1 MNTPLAPHDWHPN
14 TLRAMRHELLT
25 WFEKYGR
32 QLPWRTKPRD
42 PYAVWVSEIMLQ
54 QTRVATVVPYFERF
68 MHRFPTLEALACA
81 PVDDV
86 LSAWSGL
93 GYYRRARAL
102 HATARQVMQQQG
114 RLPSDHAHL
123 LRLSG
128 IGYYTAA
135 AIASIAFD
143 IPVAV
148 VDGNVIRVLTR
159 LTNDASSM
167 DSTTARN
174 DIHQLANQLIDP
186 KRPGAYNEAI
196 MELGALLCTPR
207 TPSCAHCPWRKRCL
221 GLHAQTADQL
231 PVLAKR
237 KPSALLAL
245 EAFVI
250 TDNQQRV
257 LLCRRHPRGLYGG
270 LWEPPMSAE
279 GPQATRMVESWI
291 GKKGQRLQPRLT
303 HVLTHRVLSIRVTR
317 WALDSAEAPKNLLFT
332 NTYDRMV
339 WLSETAMA
347 ERGISSL
354 AMKVLAFSRRAT

>member
-1 MNTPLAPHDWHPN
+1 
-14 TLRAMRHELLT
+14 
-25 WFEKYGR
+25 
-32 QLPWRTKPRD
+32 
-42 PYAVWVSEIMLQ
+42 
-54 QTRVATVVPYFERF
+54 
-68 MHRFPTLEALACA
+68 
-81 PVDDV
+81 
-86 LSAWSGL
+86 
-93 GYYRRARAL
+93 
-102 HATARQVMQQQG
+102 MQQQG

-174 DIHQLANQLIDP
+174 DIHQLANRLIDP